1 MEEGLGQPGPSVQP
15 VDPGITIICA
25 FVCRFDGICQCL
37 WKFMH
42 GLVPHYM
49 LKFTHFQNFLEE
61 FYHVILK

>member
-49 LKFTHFQNFLEE
+49 LKFTHF
-61 FYHVILK
+61 